1 MDKERGDSPLGC
13 RIGLMLPLTSQ
24 KIKAKGI
31 FSAVY
36 FILKPAPLLGS

>member
-13 RIGLMLPLTSQ
+13 RIGLMLPLTAQ